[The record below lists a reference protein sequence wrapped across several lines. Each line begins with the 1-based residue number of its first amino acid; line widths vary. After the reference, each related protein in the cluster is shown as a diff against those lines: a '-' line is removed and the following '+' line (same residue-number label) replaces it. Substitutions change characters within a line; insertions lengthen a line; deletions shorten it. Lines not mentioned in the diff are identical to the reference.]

1 MIATIKAE
9 FRKLLT
15 VRSTYIILGLAFALE
30 LLFAFWANG
39 VKVNAAAVQLP
50 TFLQSQ
56 FLDAVS
62 ALALIGAFAG
72 ILLVTHEYRY
82 NTIMYTL
89 TASNRRLKVLV
100 AKVVV
105 ISVFAIVFTL
115 VMGALS
121 PLLAWIGA
129 SIGGHNLGPQT
140 FSYLSVLEHSLFYGW
155 AYSMA
160 GVVLAFLIRSQIGS
174 IAALLLLPGLVEQLL
189 TLVLKNNAMY
199 LPFSVLNS
207 VIHDDP
213 RLSAIKAA
221 GIFMIY
227 LVIGWLAS
235 AVTFAKRDAN

>member
-1 MIATIKAE
+1 
-9 FRKLLT
+9 
-15 VRSTYIILGLAFALE
+15 
-30 LLFAFWANG
+30 
-39 VKVNAAAVQLP
+39 
-50 TFLQSQ
+50 
-56 FLDAVS
+56 
-62 ALALIGAFAG
+62 
-72 ILLVTHEYRY
+72 
-82 NTIMYTL
+82 
-89 TASNRRLKVLV
+89 
-100 AKVVV
+100 
-105 ISVFAIVFTL
+105 
-115 VMGALS
+115 
-121 PLLAWIGA
+121 
-129 SIGGHNLGPQT
+129 
-140 FSYLSVLEHSLFYGW
+140 
-155 AYSMA
+155 MA